1 MAVLLGL
8 MAGGGIALLF
18 LGLQRVVDTQANPLG
33 RRLDELLL
41 PVSGVTAEPT
51 TRRGR
56 RERRRR
62 VIPVYVPEDDTGTSR
77 SFTMRLARDLARADI
92 KITVGEFMVLTV
104 VLASVGGLVGFALPI
119 GGHFLLGV
127 LLLLG
132 GVYGPRAYV
141 SRRKQNR
148 QNLFNQQLADVV
160 TLMSG
165 SLRAGY
171 SLLQAMELVAREAP
185 QPVASEFDRVV
196 REVGLGLSPEEA
208 LANLVERMQSEDL
221 ELLVTAI
228 NVQRE
233 VGGNLVEVL
242 DTISGT
248 IRDRVKLIGEVRVLT
263 AQQQYSGYIVAL
275 LPVALALLLGI
286 INPSYMLGVFQETTW
301 CGWTMAGCSLVMIFS
316 GFLLIRR
323 IVNIQV

>member
-18 LGLQRVVDTQANPLG
+18 VGLQRVVDTQANPLG
-33 RRLDELLL
+33 RRLDDLLL
-41 PVSGVTAEPT
+41 PVSGVAAEPA

-62 VIPVYVPEDDTGTSR
+62 VIPVYVPEDETGASR
-77 SFTMRLARDLARADI
+77 GFTVRLARDLARADI

-132 GVYGPRAYV
+132 GVYAPRAYV
-141 SRRKQNR
+141 TRRKQGR

-242 DTISGT
+242 DTISAT

-301 CGWTMAGCSLVMIFS
+301 CGWTMATCSVVMIFT
-316 GFLLIRR
+316 GFMAIRR
-323 IVNIQV
+323 IVNIKV